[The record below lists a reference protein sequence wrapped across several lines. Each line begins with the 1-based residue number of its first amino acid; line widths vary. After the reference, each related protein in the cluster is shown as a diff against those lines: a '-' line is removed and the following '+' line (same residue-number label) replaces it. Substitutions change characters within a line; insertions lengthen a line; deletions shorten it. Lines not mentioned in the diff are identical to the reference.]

1 MSTQAGTPPNSGTRE
16 PNAGL
21 NAAAAAAIGAVGAVT
36 KTVANASANAARQF
50 TQRINNTSQ
59 AITNAAAATTTG
71 SSSWM
76 PVIIGVLVVVA
87 IALFAWLSGALGQIR
102 AKIANRPTPENN
114 VRIADSRT
122 EEQTRIADS
131 LAQQHS
137 AILDSAGGA
146 VSAKP
151 DPAAAGLADIPD
163 DEEALINFHV
173 LGARN
178 AGYLGPYENGVFDET
193 RAVRLALRKG
203 VRLFVFE
210 IDYLSRDPETPVL
223 VCRDS
228 AGNLISNNTGRIRR
242 VAEALK
248 TFTKDQAAAGT
259 DPIILLLSV
268 RRLPAPKPT
277 AGATDPENIKAR
289 MRFMA
294 AIAGELA
301 PLYPWMLKGEYT
313 RQQAQGQLF
322 KQPIST
328 FKNAF
333 IVLSNL
339 DTRDF
344 RAPNLPVYITPK
356 QDLDMMINARVYA
369 TQETGGPTGYG
380 LPEQSDIHVSA
391 HANTY
396 AHYTSIPAANL
407 DKAKTTA
414 TTIWSVAIS
423 PNGTPTPLKADL
435 EIIMDRIGVQ
445 GIVVD
450 IFDDQAALAPLYGPT
465 RFKKFSYVAKP
476 AGARFKD
483 SAPVNM
489 GQSNPAT
496 NTDGGYL
503 GVPAP

>member
-1 MSTQAGTPPNSGTRE
+1 MSTPAGAPNNGKKPTG
-16 PNAGL
+16 GL
-21 NAAAAAAIGAVGAVT
+21 NAANAANAATAIVGAVT
-36 KTVANASANAARQF
+36 TVANAGTKAANQITNKLTSSVNGA
-50 TQRINNTSQ
+50 SQ
-59 AITNAAAATTTG
+59 AIASTTT
-71 SSSWM
+71 SSSWVSI
-76 PVIIGVLVVVA
+76 VIGILVIVA
-87 IALFAWLSGALGQIR
+87 IALIAWLSGAFGYIR

-114 VRIADSRT
+114 VRIADGRA
-122 EEQTRIADS
+122 EEQTRIADTI
-131 LAQQHS
+131 AQQHS

-163 DEEALINFHV
+163 EEEALVNFHV

-193 RAVRLALRKG
+193 RAIRLALRKG

-210 IDYLSRDPETPVL
+210 IDYLSREPEVPIL

-228 AGNLISNNTGRIRR
+228 AGNLISNNTGSIRR
-242 VAEALK
+242 AAQALK

-268 RRLPAPKPT
+268 RRLPTPKPA
-277 AGATDPENIKAR
+277 AGATDPENIKTR

-294 AIAGELA
+294 AIAGELD
-301 PLYPWMLKGEYT
+301 PIYPWMLKGEYA
-313 RQQAQGQLF
+313 RQQSQAQLF

-344 RAPNLPVYITPK
+344 RSSNLPIYITTK
-356 QDLDMMINARVYA
+356 QDLDMMINVRIYA
-369 TQETGGPTGYG
+369 TQESGGPPGYG
-380 LPEQSDIHVSA
+380 LPAQSDNASA

-396 AHYTSIPAANL
+396 DYYTSIPNDKL
-407 DKAKTTA
+407 DAAKTTA
-414 TTIWSVAIS
+414 TNMWSVAIS
-423 PNGTPTPLKADL
+423 PNGTSAPTEDSLKL
-435 EIIMDRIGVQ
+435 LMDRIGVQ
-445 GIVVD
+445 GLVVD
-450 IFDDQAALAPLYGPT
+450 IFDDQAKLAPLYGPT

-476 AGARFKD
+476 VGSRFKD
-483 SAPVNM
+483 SAPVSL
-489 GQSNPAT
+489 GPSNTAT
-496 NTDGGYL
+496 NIDGGNL
-503 GVPAP
+503 SVTAP